1 MAISPDGNWV
11 AFQLRRADP
20 ETNRY
25 CLGMVV
31 KSLDGGGARLVDTGG
46 EFMLAPA
53 GVATVPTTAIGIA
66 AIVTPRWPPDGRW
79 LSFLKRVDETDRV
92 WRVHIATALNSAIT
106 QEGHDLSDFR
116 ILNEGRIDV

>member
-31 KSLDGGGARLVDTGG
+31 QSLDGGGARFVDTGG

-53 GVATVPTTAIGIA
+53 GVATVPPPAIGIA
-66 AIVTPRWPPDGRW
+66 AIVTPRWSPAGRW
-79 LSFLKRVDETDRV
+79 LAFLTRFDETALICRV
-92 WRVHIATALNSAIT
+92 NIDTGLSRAIPP
-106 QEGHDLSDFR
+106 EGP
-116 ILNEGRIDV
+116 N